1 MRSVSK
7 AILAVTLCAGFVA
20 CGPPTTNTPYTP
32 KPIVLT
38 EPTTKA
44 AVTAVG
50 TVIDDATTAMIG
62 ADGGTLTTL
71 DGMLTITVEPGTVPD
86 GTLFSAQPITNNAPG
101 GFGTAF
107 RLSKPAS
114 VTFAKPVTLSFRFL
128 PNDLVGTAPGY
139 LRIGTQRAGGTW
151 KLLTPTIDMAKQTM
165 TVTTTT
171 FSDWGPLSGLQLLPR
186 FAEVRTKKKLQ
197 LYLKY
202 CRGKEYPDPENPGE
216 TLSGIG
222 IGECN
227 MTANLA
233 ITKWSVNGVEGGN
246 PTLGTVVG
254 NGGTAVFTAPENV
267 PSPDTVSVSVEVPQ
281 LDTFDKQV
289 VLTNI
294 RVVNFDGYIGNLRVR
309 AKGTSSGE
317 TITMTA
323 FAKLKFQKMKSNGD
337 TETRFS
343 LLGDESEVSVAEWRA
358 ESSGRTCVKSGA
370 ATVFPGG
377 FMGDLAT
384 TTNPDTYGVAG
395 TVTLQVPALCT
406 PRSGG
411 SMSMRSYDGLAF
423 VFGTGLTIGSKRPM
437 PDRELL
443 LVDGLGLNAT
453 FGGNDGVV
461 VTQDWGLVRSF
472 DE

>member
-1 MRSVSK
+1 MRTVSN
-7 AILAVTLCAGFVA
+7 AVLAVTLGVGFIA
-20 CGPPTTNTPYTP
+20 CGPPNTNTPYTP

-44 AVTAVG
+44 AVTPVG

-62 ADGGTLTTL
+62 AAGGTLTTL
-71 DGMLTITVEPGTVPD
+71 DGMLTITVDPGTVPD

-128 PNDLVGTAPGY
+128 PSDLEGTAPSY
-139 LRIGTQRAGGTW
+139 LRVGTQRAGGTW
-151 KLLTPTIDMAKQTM
+151 RLLQPTIDMAKQTM

-171 FSDWGPLSGLQLLPR
+171 FSDWGPLYGLQLLPR
-186 FAEVRTKKKLQ
+186 NAELRTKKKLQ
-197 LYLKY
+197 LYLKF

-227 MTANLA
+227 RTVTLA
-233 ITKWSVNGVEGGN
+233 VDKWSVNGTVGGT

-254 NGGTAVFTAPENV
+254 NGGTAVFTAPDSV
-267 PSPDTVSVSVEVPQ
+267 PSPDVVSVSVEVPQ

-294 RVVNFDGYIGNLRVR
+294 RIVDFDGYVGNLRVR

-323 FAKLKFQKMKSNGD
+323 SAKLKFQKMKSNGD
-337 TETRFS
+337 TETRFT
-343 LLGDESEVSVAEWRA
+343 LLGDESTVTVAEWRA
-358 ESSGRTCVKSGA
+358 ESSGRTCTKAGT

-377 FMGDLAT
+377 LLGDLAT
-384 TTNPDTYGVAG
+384 TSNPDTYGVAG
-395 TVTLQVPALCT
+395 TVTLQVPAVCT

-411 SMSMRSYDGLAF
+411 STSMRSYDGLAF
-423 VFGTGLTIGSKRPM
+423 VFGTGLTIGTKRPM
-437 PDRELL
+437 ADRELL
-443 LVDGLGLNAT
+443 EVDGLGLNAT

-461 VTQDWGLVRSF
+461 VTQGWDFARSF
-472 DE
+472 GD